1 MVSSAELPVIK
12 VLFIVLSIF
21 LAVESIVEGLSS
33 AGLTVEG
40 LLSAGL
46 TVKELLSA
54 GLTVEE
60 LLSPGLTAVL
70 FSPMILSVEKFPAP
84 LRIILSSPT
93 VMIISS

>member
-33 AGLTVEG
+33 AGLTVE
-40 LLSAGL
+40 
-46 TVKELLSA
+46 ELLSA

>member
-40 LLSAGL
+40 LLMPEQLLLL
-46 TVKELLSA
+46 TRALNFRWQIFNIWRLDLYLLVVQVQSELSN
-54 GLTVEE
+54 
-60 LLSPGLTAVL
+60 
-70 FSPMILSVEKFPAP
+70 
-84 LRIILSSPT
+84 
-93 VMIISS
+93 